1 MIHGENN
8 IYVVSQP
15 PLCIYVK
22 IERSQFE
29 QLRGLGKNI
38 FLVTPKKMAMMVK
51 LRNGH
56 TGNEPTSIRRTQVP
70 CCSAFT
76 IMHFRSQGRTF
87 DKVVLDLRSCQV
99 LSKSQKFAAL
109 YVMLSRVKSL
119 KGLSFTR
126 WFQES
131 VLQVK
136 AG

>member
-1 MIHGENN
+1 MVHGGNN

-15 PLCIYVK
+15 PLCVYVE
-22 IERSQFE
+22 IERSRFE

-38 FLVTPKKMAMMVK
+38 FPVTPKKMAMMVK

-70 CCSAFT
+70 CCPAFAIT
-76 IMHFRSQGRTF
+76 HFRSQGRTF
-87 DKVVLDLRSCQV
+87 DKVVLDLGSCQV
-99 LSKSQKFAAL
+99 LSKSPKFAAL